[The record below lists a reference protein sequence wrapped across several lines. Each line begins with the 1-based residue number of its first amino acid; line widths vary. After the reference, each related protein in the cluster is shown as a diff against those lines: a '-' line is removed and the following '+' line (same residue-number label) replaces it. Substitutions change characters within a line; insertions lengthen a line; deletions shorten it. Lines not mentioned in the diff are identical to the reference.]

1 MYYIIIFGI
10 LILLIMWFG
19 VKIQIGGI
27 SFEIYS
33 LKRFFNGRK

>member
-1 MYYIIIFGI
+1 MYYIIVYIL

-27 SFEIYS
+27 GFEIYS
-33 LKRFFNGRK
+33 LKRFLKK